1 MNDSISSYFEPVT
14 NVAYMPSRALAKAS
28 GQSETQTLL
37 YMTFQM
43 GFLLSLGFNFLTLPK
58 HRKLYAVLSSLFLG
72 FYMHGLGYF
81 VCLLQFSC
89 FYPFLRFMPR
99 SYACYLAVG
108 VAGAIM
114 FVRNLFPWWDNYLDG
129 TLRVQCTVIFMRVH
143 MFMCNYVDGELLD
156 DPVKGKH
163 LTTYERK
170 CAAYVRELPPFKDW
184 LTYNMFT
191 PFSFIG
197 ESIEYGLFDDYIN
210 MRGDITKMRPFSN
223 VFAAVQRNVHS
234 IICIAVY
241 YYLSMIAEPM
251 GMTKLDFID

>member
-43 GFLLSLGFNFLTLPK
+43 GFLLSFGFNFLTLPK

-89 FYPFLRFMPR
+89 FYPFLRFLPR

-114 FVRNLFPWWDNYLDG
+114 FVRTFSHGG
-129 TLRVQCTVIFMRVH
+129 TTTSMVH
-143 MFMCNYVDGELLD
+143 
-156 DPVKGKH
+156 
-163 LTTYERK
+163 
-170 CAAYVRELPPFKDW
+170 
-184 LTYNMFT
+184 
-191 PFSFIG
+191 
-197 ESIEYGLFDDYIN
+197 
-210 MRGDITKMRPFSN
+210 
-223 VFAAVQRNVHS
+223 
-234 IICIAVY
+234 
-241 YYLSMIAEPM
+241 
-251 GMTKLDFID
+251 